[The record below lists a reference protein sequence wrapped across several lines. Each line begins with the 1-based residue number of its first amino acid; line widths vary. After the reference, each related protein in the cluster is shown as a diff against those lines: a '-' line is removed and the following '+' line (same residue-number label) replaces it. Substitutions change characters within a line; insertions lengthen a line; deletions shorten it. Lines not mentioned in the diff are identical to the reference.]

1 METLVAA
8 SVVLTHWTLPSFLD
22 KKTLQVISPRD
33 LTLNKWVLGGI
44 ISLGILAFLG
54 DRYDFANNKKTY
66 PQVLML
72 VILAM
77 LSHLA
82 YYFLLNKFDASTLM
96 IVLNP
101 LNILAA
107 ALVGWYMYGERF
119 NHEMWLG
126 VATIVGGLVLFLHG
140 KKNIVFS

>member
-8 SVVLTHWTLPSFLD
+8 SIVLTHWTLPSFLD

-72 VILAM
+72 VVLAM
-77 LSHLA
+77 LSNLA

-107 ALVGWYMYGERF
+107 ALLGWYMYGERF
-119 NHEMWLG
+119 NRDMWLG
-126 VATIVGGLVLFLHG
+126 VVAIVGGLVLFLKG
-140 KKNIVFS
+140 KQQIN

>member
-1 METLVAA
+1 METFVA
-8 SVVLTHWTLPSFLD
+8 SLIVLTNWTIPSFLD

-33 LTLNKWVLGGI
+33 LTLNRWVLGGV

-66 PQVLML
+66 PQIIML
-72 VILAM
+72 VLLAM
-77 LSHLA
+77 LSHMS

-119 NHEMWLG
+119 NREMWFG
-126 VATIVGGLVLFLHG
+126 VTGIVGGLVLFLKG
-140 KKNIVFS
+140 KQQIK